1 LLCLQPLSAI
11 HPEKERSDGLNIER
25 FTRIYQKE
33 KKKRGDQEKKSW
45 CKKKEMGENWSAHK
59 VWGKIIKRD

>member
-1 LLCLQPLSAI
+1 VRKGRKSTAESRTERRRKRE
-11 HPEKERSDGLNIER
+11 EK
-25 FTRIYQKE
+25 
-33 KKKRGDQEKKSW
+33 GDSGRKSW

>member
-25 FTRIYQKE
+25 FIRIYQKE
-33 KKKRGDQEKKSW
+33 KEKRGDQERKSW
-45 CKKKEMGENWSAHK
+45 CKKKKWEKIGQLTKFGE
-59 VWGKIIKRD
+59 R